1 MALPAAAE
9 AQVEVTFRVGDLLST
24 YEELKKKLQLYKATN
39 YVEFWKRN
47 ARTIA
52 AAHPRIPDRPMKAD
66 LQYYEI
72 KYSCIHGGRPFKQK
86 GSGIRKTS

>member
-1 MALPAAAE
+1 MASPAAAE
-9 AQVEVTFRVGDLLST
+9 ARVEVTFRVGDLFST
-24 YEELKKKLQLYKATN
+24 YEELEKKLQLYKATN
-39 YVEFWKRN
+39 YVEFWKRD

-52 AAHPRIPDRPMKAD
+52 AARPRMPDRPMKAD